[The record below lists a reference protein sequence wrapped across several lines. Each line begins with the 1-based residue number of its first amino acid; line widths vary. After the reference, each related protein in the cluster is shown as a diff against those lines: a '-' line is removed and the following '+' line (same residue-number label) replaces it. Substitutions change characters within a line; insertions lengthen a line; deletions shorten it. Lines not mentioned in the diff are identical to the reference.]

1 MQNMNLYLYIQT
13 YCDNIHTIKKCKV
26 VLPLS
31 ILETIRGHAD
41 MAALNEAQ
49 RQQLCGEIREFL
61 IDRVSRTGGHLAS
74 NLGVVELSV
83 ALETVFDTAVDRL
96 VFDVG
101 HQSYVHKM
109 LTGRQ
114 EGFAGLRQLG
124 GMAGFPKPSESDTDA
139 FVAGHASSSVSIALG
154 MARARTLKGEKHHV
168 VALIGDGCATGGL
181 AFEGMNDAAVSNERM
196 IVILNDNEMSIDRNV
211 GGMASHLSRLRT
223 KKKYLGMKR
232 RYRSFLT
239 RLPGGAFM
247 LRVTGNIKD
256 GFRRMLIPETIF
268 ESMGFTYLGP
278 VDGHDTENLI
288 DLLQIARDMNRP
300 VLLHVMTKKGK
311 GYAPAENQ
319 PDKFHGVGKFDPVTG
334 DSFSKN
340 RVTFSEVFG
349 QELIRLAAQ
358 DDRIC
363 AITAAMP
370 GGTGLSAFKN
380 TYPKRLFDVGIA
392 EEHAVSMA
400 GGLAK
405 QGMRPVVALYS
416 TFLQRSYDMILQD
429 IGMLNLP
436 VVLAVD
442 RAGLVGEDGET
453 HHGVFD
459 VGFLRQVPGM
469 QILCPGC
476 TEELRQMLTWSLTGN
491 SAPVA
496 LRYPRGGD
504 RCEIDAQWDPLNPV
518 VLHTDGAD
526 VAILTYGVTV
536 KNALDAAHRLSES
549 GIRPAVIRMTRIE
562 PLPIE
567 QLTHRLK
574 AYKHVFILEET
585 CEGAGISESLIA
597 SLSSCMT
604 GCSFTKLDLGK
615 RYITHGALDAL
626 YRHCGLD
633 GVSVADRIQE
643 VLKVE
648 N

>member
-1 MQNMNLYLYIQT
+1 MT
-13 YCDNIHTIKKCKV
+13 
-26 VLPLS
+26 
-31 ILETIRGHAD
+31 
-41 MAALNEAQ
+41 ALNENQ
-49 RQQLCGEIREFL
+49 RQQLCHEIRQFL
-61 IDRVSRTGGHLAS
+61 VDRVSRTGGHLAS
-74 NLGVVELSV
+74 NLGVVELTV

-101 HQSYVHKM
+101 HQSYVHKI

-114 EGFAGLRQLG
+114 DGFSGLRQFG
-124 GMAGFPKPSESDTDA
+124 GMAGFPKPSESDADA

-168 VALIGDGCATGGL
+168 IALIGDGSATGGI
-181 AFEGMNDAAVSNERM
+181 AFEGMNDAAVSNEPM

-223 KKKYLGMKR
+223 KEKYLGMKR
-232 RYRSFLT
+232 RYRSIMSKI
-239 RLPGGAFM
+239 PGGGF
-247 LRVTGNIKD
+247 LLKVTSSMKD
-256 GFRRMLIPETIF
+256 GLRRMLIPETIF

-288 DLLQIARDMNRP
+288 TLLKIARDMNRP
-300 VLLHVMTKKGK
+300 VLLHVMTQKGR
-311 GYAPAENQ
+311 GYAPAEEH
-319 PDKFHGVGKFDPVTG
+319 PGKFHGVGKFDPVTG
-334 DSFSKN
+334 EGASKSI
-340 RVTFSEVFG
+340 VTFSDAFG
-349 QELIRLAAQ
+349 QELTKLASN
-358 DDRIC
+358 DPRIC
-363 AITAAMP
+363 GITAAMP
-370 GGTGLSAFKN
+370 GGTGLSAFKAAHPN
-380 TYPKRLFDVGIA
+380 RLFDVGIA

-453 HHGVFD
+453 HHGIFD

-476 TEELRQMLTWSLTGN
+476 TEELKQMLRWSLTDNG
-491 SAPVA
+491 SPVA

-504 RCEIDAQWDPLNPV
+504 RCDIAAAWDPSAPV
-518 VLHTDGAD
+518 VQQRSGAD
-526 VAILTYGVTV
+526 VAIVTYGVMTA
-536 KNALDAAHRLSES
+536 NALAAAERLCLQEIDAA
-549 GIRPAVIRMTRIE
+549 VFRMTQIE
-562 PLPIE
+562 PIPVEHLN
-567 QLTHRLK
+567 RLLK
-574 AYKHVFILEET
+574 PYRFVLFLEET
-585 CEGAGISESLIA
+585 CEDAGISDALIA
-597 SLSSCMT
+597 SLCSRLS
-604 GCSFTKLDLGK
+604 GCRFAKVDLGK
-615 RYITHGALDAL
+615 RYITHGAVDAL
-626 YRHCGLD
+626 YAYCGLD
-633 GVSVADRIQE
+633 GESIANYIQE